1 MLSSV
6 PWMRRLCVPFGETF
20 ESDAL
25 PPFMSYGSAGRELS
39 VSDYSVG

>member
-1 MLSSV
+1 M
-6 PWMRRLCVPFGETF
+6 PFGETF